1 MMLPLSATQ
10 FCCGTGNASNLTC
23 DNESN
28 GSNKAFQVPTGLVI
42 NNRTSGS
49 TGPNDTTPSS
59 PGAAT
64 TVTASPSS
72 SATKSSSSTEAAIGA
87 GVGVPLG
94 IALLGALALL
104 WRQRAHEQTLKKK
117 VEAWE
122 EKYEALAR
130 AKGMESHQPG
140 QMIDMGL
147 PKENARLLE
156 LENSQAPTV
165 FEMGG
170 LRSDRA

>member
-1 MMLPLSATQ
+1 MLPVSATQ
-10 FCCGTGNASNLTC
+10 FCCGTGNASDLTC

-28 GSNKAFQVPTGLVI
+28 GSNKAFQVPIGLVI

-59 PGAAT
+59 PGATT

-72 SATKSSSSTEAAIGA
+72 SSSKSSSSTEAAIGA

-104 WRQRAHEQTLKKK
+104 WRQRALEKTLKRK
-117 VEAWE
+117 VETWE

-130 AKGMESHQPG
+130 AKGLEYQQSGPIG
-140 QMIDMGL
+140 DL
-147 PKENARLLE
+147 VPPKENARLLE
-156 LENSQAPTV
+156 LENSQAPNV

-170 LRSDRA
+170 PRNERV